1 MANNNRDV
9 AVYKALMGVLV
20 RNSFKI
26 GKTKRKDGSRNAN
39 ASAKI
44 GMLIGA
50 VAFGVYSAFMAAAIT
65 VSAVP
70 MGLQQ
75 EVLYVLVAMAQVI
88 VLFFGGVAV
97 MGYLYFSNDNS
108 LLSTLPIK
116 PQIIFAA
123 KFSMA
128 YLSELLFSVAI
139 SIPMLVA
146 YGITCMAMG
155 AGIAWQYFVIML
167 LAAPLLPVIPL
178 FVITIISMP
187 LMYVVSF
194 FRKRSVSN
202 SIALGIVYIAA
213 MGLYF
218 AFIFGVQSLT
228 VTTND
233 TTALSNVGVVL
244 FRRVKAVTIFNYN
257 LVAAL
262 SGKAAT
268 LNYFIYLVAHIAM
281 LAAAVGLSSFFYR
294 RAIAII
300 AEGAGSGKKRSAGK
314 ASKQEQAVRSSLY
327 RSFFLKEVRTLINT
341 PALLVSTLMSLF
353 LPPILLVFL
362 SGTMNSGISSEGSFD
377 GSMFFTGYAV
387 FITFLL
393 ISSTNMVATIGISR
407 EGKNLYILKTLPI
420 SVRMIIK
427 CKLYFAGG
435 ITLAATVVMSII
447 YAVVMPKASVAA
459 IIMFPILIFT
469 GSFGVNAIA
478 LYSDL
483 KKPNLT
489 WSNIS
494 ELTKNNKNTLKYML
508 IVLAVGFAY
517 MIAGILLAVQSKIKG
532 ELGYILF
539 YAISEIP
546 AAILLVVGLTK
557 LFKNPEALFERIG
570 N

>member
-1 MANNNRDV
+1 MTSNNRDV
-9 AVYKALMGVLV
+9 AVYKSLIGVLV
-20 RNSFKI
+20 RNSFKL
-26 GKTKRKDGSRNAN
+26 GKTKRKDGKRSTK
-39 ASAKI
+39 ASATV
-44 GMLIGA
+44 GMLVGA
-50 VAFGVYSAFMAAAIT
+50 TAFGIYSAFMAAAIT

-75 EVLYVLVAMAQVI
+75 EVLYVLVAMAQII

-97 MGYLYFSNDNS
+97 MGYLYFSNDNN

-116 PQIIFAA
+116 PQVIFAA

-139 SIPMLVA
+139 SIPMLIA
-146 YGITCMAMG
+146 YGITCIVMG
-155 AGIAWQYFVIML
+155 AGVAWHYFVIML
-167 LAAPLLPVIPL
+167 LSVPLLPIIPL

-194 FRKRSVSN
+194 FRKRAVSN

-218 AFIFGVQSLT
+218 AFIFGMQSLT
-228 VTTND
+228 VATND
-233 TTALSNVGVVL
+233 TTALSSVGVVL
-244 FRRVKAVTIFNYN
+244 FKRVKAATIFNYN

-262 SGKAAT
+262 SGKST
-268 LNYFIYLVAHIAM
+268 VLNYFIYLIGHIAL
-281 LAAAVGLSSFFYR
+281 LAIAVGLSSLFYK

-300 AEGAGSGKKRSAGK
+300 AEGAGSSKKKGTKRA
-314 ASKQEQAVRSSLY
+314 AKQEQAVKSSLY

-362 SGTMNSGISSEGSFD
+362 SGTMGESFTGESGFD
-377 GSMFFTGYAV
+377 GGMFFTGYAV
-387 FITFLL
+387 FITFML

-420 SVRMIIK
+420 SVRAIIK

-435 ITLAATVVMSII
+435 ITLVATIVMAII
-447 YAVVMPKASVAA
+447 YAIVMPTISITA

-469 GSFGVNAIA
+469 GCLGVNAIA
-478 LYSDL
+478 LHSDL
-483 KKPNLT
+483 KKPNLN

-508 IVLAVGFAY
+508 IVLAIGFVY
-517 MIAGILLAVQSKIKG
+517 MIAGIVLAAQSKIKG
-532 ELGYILF
+532 ELVYILF
-539 YAISEIP
+539 FALSEIP
-546 AAILLVVGLTK
+546 AAILLVVGMTK
-557 LFKNPEALFERIG
+557 LFKNPEELFERIG